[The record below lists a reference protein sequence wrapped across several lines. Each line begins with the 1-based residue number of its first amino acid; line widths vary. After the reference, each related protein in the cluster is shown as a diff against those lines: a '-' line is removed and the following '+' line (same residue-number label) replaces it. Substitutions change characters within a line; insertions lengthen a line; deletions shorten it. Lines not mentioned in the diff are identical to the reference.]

1 MAPRLWI
8 ASFILLLAA
17 GTGCKKPSGT
27 AAVTVDTTAVRA
39 QVDSTLRR
47 HFTAFESGDM
57 ATWGGI
63 FGPEVFFTAADPAQ
77 VYSGRD
83 TLLTSMESSLR
94 PSLEAGISIALRPMS
109 DVIWV
114 EADGRTAAATY
125 ELDYTVSYEKQ
136 VFPYRLRAA
145 YLLERDTA
153 GWRALASQYSRPIT
167 YDSLFMSLLSHKI
180 PGVAPVGGQVPSSV
194 GEVVQQFRADI
205 RDISKASITPTAAV
219 VTPGGLVHGPEQA
232 RAELA
237 QWLGPVGNA
246 TEPGD
251 GIRAGLNPA
260 GTVGWVAT
268 NLYVPVFAGPES
280 AIAPM
285 RALFVYHLAQDR
297 WEIVQASLSVG
308 LRER

>member
-1 MAPRLWI
+1 MALRAWS
-8 ASFILLLAA
+8 ASLILLMAA
-17 GTGCKKPSGT
+17 GGACRRPSGSPAASVDT
-27 AAVTVDTTAVRA
+27 AAVQA

-47 HFTAFESGDM
+47 HFTAFGSGDL
-57 ATWGGI
+57 ATWSGV
-63 FGPEVFFTAADPAQ
+63 FGPEVFFTAADPGQ

-94 PSLEAGISIALRPMS
+94 PSLEAGITVALRPLNHF
-109 DVIWV
+109 IWV
-114 EADGRTAAATY
+114 EPDGRTATATY
-125 ELDYTVSYEKQ
+125 ELDYTVTYENQ

-145 YLLERDTA
+145 YVLDRDTA
-153 GWRALASQYSRPIT
+153 GWRALAAQYSRPVS
-167 YDSLFMSLLSHKI
+167 YDTLFMSLVSHKI
-180 PGVAPVGGQVPSSV
+180 PGVAPVGGQVPSSA

-205 RDISKASITPTAAV
+205 RDISKASIISTAVV
-219 VTPGGLVHGPEQA
+219 VTPEGLVQGPEKA

-251 GIRAGLNPA
+251 GIRAGLNPT

-268 NLYVPVFAGPES
+268 NLYVPIFAGPES

-285 RALFVYHLAQDR
+285 RALFIYHLAQDR